1 MALNAILQL
10 KSVIHNLQPELRAE
24 DFNRHKE
31 QMLSLVDTLQA
42 LQGEAPDGN
51 GNGNGADPLHAK
63 LSRRERE
70 VMSMLLS
77 GQRLK
82 EIAAKLDISVK
93 TVTTHRSRLMK
104 KLRVDDNLG
113 LYRYGIRQ
121 GLIGL

>member
-1 MALNAILQL
+1 MNAILQL
-10 KSVIHNLQPELRAE
+10 KSAIHNLHPELQADE
-24 DFNRHKE
+24 FHRHKE

-42 LQGEAPDGN
+42 LNGDAPDGN
-51 GNGNGADPLHAK
+51 SDPLHAK

-82 EIAAKLDISVK
+82 EIAARLDISVK

-104 KLRVDDNLG
+104 KLRVEDNLG